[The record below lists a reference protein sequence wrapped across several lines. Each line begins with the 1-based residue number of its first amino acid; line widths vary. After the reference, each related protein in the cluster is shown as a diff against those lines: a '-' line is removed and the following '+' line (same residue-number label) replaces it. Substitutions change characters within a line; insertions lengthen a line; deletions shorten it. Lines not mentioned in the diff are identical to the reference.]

1 MGDGWLGK
9 AVSIECDAN
18 LGVFQGVIKNI
29 TVDVIT
35 IVRAFRNG
43 IPLKKQDAEVNL
55 RYV

>member
-9 AVSIECDAN
+9 AVSIKCDAN
-18 LGVFQGVIKNI
+18 LGVFQGVIKSI
-29 TVDVIT
+29 SEDIIT

-55 RYV
+55 R